1 MKGGTIGGTPG
12 GTIGGT
18 AGGIIGGTPGGV
30 VGAPPAAAK
39 FLPPNM
45 AKQQLI
51 DGPYPELPAALN
63 RGDYLYRVLV
73 KICVSTAG
81 TVDRVTLMKGADAL
95 LDEAVMSK
103 VKTWKF
109 RALLANN
116 VPVPF
121 CYPATFEFK
130 PR

>member
-1 MKGGTIGGTPG
+1 
-12 GTIGGT
+12 
-18 AGGIIGGTPGGV
+18 
-30 VGAPPAAAK
+30 
-39 FLPPNM
+39 M

-51 DGPYPELPAALN
+51 DGPTGASGRRCN

-95 LDEAVMSK
+95 LDEGVMSK

-130 PR
+130 PQ

>member
-1 MKGGTIGGTPG
+1 
-12 GTIGGT
+12 
-18 AGGIIGGTPGGV
+18 
-30 VGAPPAAAK
+30 
-39 FLPPNM
+39 M

-51 DGPYPELPAALN
+51 DGPNPELPAALN